1 MTSVR
6 FATMLCAAL
15 LLASGCAPNRPPS
28 PAAIARARE
37 LQHVA
42 RLKSEYK
49 GVVMG
54 VDAKGTLLS
63 VFVDINGLDSMDVD
77 SENSMQ
83 AKALQLWREA
93 WSAAHP
99 HRHATLYVRL
109 RDYYGKTVYS
119 EKTKV

>member
-1 MTSVR
+1 
-6 FATMLCAAL
+6 MLFAAL

-28 PAAIARARE
+28 PAEIARARE
-37 LQHVA
+37 LRHVA

-54 VDAKGTLLS
+54 VEAKGTLLS
-63 VFVDINGLDSMDVD
+63 VFVDINGLDSMDAD
-77 SENSMQ
+77 SEDAMQ
-83 AKALQLWREA
+83 AKALKLWREA

-99 HRHATLYVRL
+99 HRRATLYVRL

-119 EKTKV
+119 EQTKV